1 MQTSV
6 KMQVSLKGLDS
17 ELIIT
22 LTKKKLKDATGSDS
36 TVVVGDEISCL
47 LKAHYPAFQI
57 VRKLL
62 NAIVFANN

>member
-6 KMQVSLKGLDS
+6 KMQVSLKGLDPK
-17 ELIIT
+17 LITI
-22 LTKKKLKDATGSDS
+22 TKKKLKEANGSDS